1 MNIRQLKVNFTHI
14 GIVQRIPAG
23 KSLKKNFIFI
33 LILIFDQAGSYMLT
47 SGPLWH

>member
-23 KSLKKNFIFI
+23 KSLTKNLIFI
-33 LILIFDQAGSYMLT
+33 LILIFDKAGSHMLP
-47 SGPLWH
+47 GEPLWH